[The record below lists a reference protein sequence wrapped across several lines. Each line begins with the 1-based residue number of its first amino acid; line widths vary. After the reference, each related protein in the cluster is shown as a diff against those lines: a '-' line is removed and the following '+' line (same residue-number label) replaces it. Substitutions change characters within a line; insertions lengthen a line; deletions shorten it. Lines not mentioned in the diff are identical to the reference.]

1 MVKRV
6 AARLLLAAACLA
18 APALPVFAQSALSG
32 DSGCVGSI
40 PVATFRLMAA
50 SNGPGSPVWV
60 PMRRLNNLPRGYRVR
75 YQPGRLPAD
84 VDPKDAAM
92 TLVLVPKTDNDQV
105 TVLQPGP
112 ATSLSQWLVP
122 FDTRIVLFVYAPQGL
137 DEKRLTNLVTRDQTL
152 VSALADYA
160 DQTADLEASMAAL
173 SQIGSDEE
181 DDLLPARASTPTE
194 QALLSLVRALNP
206 AVSSFDPLGAG
217 RRAGPTTLM
226 GRGADAFFN
235 NAGGI
240 VPGGGILPTVKG
252 WLMPDTEFRS
262 VYGTGDDTDD
272 MTLCAQRQG
281 RGRNKIAY
289 LWAYRLTTAPA
300 PAATVSGGSD
310 HVGDLPIGLRDGLP
324 LKLNHFA
331 DWDLLARVF
340 DWELVPTNGGIP
352 IHVRARPEAAAREL
366 RFDLRDFTGA
376 PGLYTIE
383 GRWDWDS
390 YRVDGSVRLQKLDD
404 LDAAHLTPASQD
416 RFIANTGLIPLE
428 LTGANLRFIERAWMH
443 HPDSVREIRVDLP
456 KEAEGPPDRLRIEV
470 DTDGL
475 RPGPY
480 QVALTRID
488 NVTADVPV
496 ELLPT
501 PPRITGEPV
510 RVHLGD
516 AQQTVT
522 LHGTGLDRIESLT
535 ADAADIELQPAGPD
549 STRRE
554 AIVRLRPAAQA
565 GTPVEVAATIQ
576 GMTALARFPGVLQVT
591 GARPRITEA
600 RPSIPSGLTVAPQ
613 EGELP
618 AGSFV
623 SFAIQVQPED
633 LKPMITLQC
642 AEPGRLVAPLKLAV
656 GETRDAAQLTSPG
669 PGQLFLSLDP
679 GAVGQSGCSLTATA
693 ETEELGVSDPFALGK
708 VVRLPRIASFKLT
721 NDQVQGGFAGELQG
735 WDLETVAR
743 TGWDA
748 AIGNEVTE
756 LPRPM
761 AGEGARQ
768 SLRIVMPWPSPLPKA
783 PLYIWLRGETMG
795 RATTVT
801 Q

>member
-1 MVKRV
+1 MAKRV
-6 AARLLLAAACLA
+6 AALFVFAAACV
-18 APALPVFAQSALSG
+18 PVVAQQATLNSAN
-32 DSGCVGSI
+32 DCVGSVA
-40 PVATFRLMAA
+40 VATFRLMAA
-50 SNGPGSPVWV
+50 SDGPGSPVWV
-60 PMRRLNNLPRGYRVR
+60 PIRRLNNLPRGYRVR
-75 YQPGRLPAD
+75 YQPGRLPPD

-92 TLVLVPKTDNDQV
+92 TLVMVPKSEDGQI

-112 ATSLSQWLVP
+112 ATSLSQWVVP
-122 FDTRIVLFVYAPQGL
+122 FDTRLVLMVYAPQGL
-137 DEKRLTNLVTRDQTL
+137 DEKRLSNLVTNDQNL
-152 VSALADYA
+152 VNALADYA

-173 SQIGSDEE
+173 RQIGEE
-181 DDLLPARASTPTE
+181 GDDLEPARASTPTE

-206 AVSSFDPLGAG
+206 AVSSFDPLGTG

-226 GRGADAFFN
+226 GRGADAFFD

-262 VYGTGDDTDD
+262 VFGAGDETDD

-281 RGRNKIAY
+281 RGRNKVAY
-289 LWAYRLTTAPA
+289 VWAFRLTTAGP

-310 HVGDLPIGLRDGLP
+310 NVGDLPIGLRAGLP
-324 LKLNHFA
+324 LKLDRLT

-352 IHVRARPEAAAREL
+352 VHVHARPVTADREL
-366 RFDLRDFTGA
+366 RFDLREFKGA
-376 PGLYTIE
+376 PGLYTVE
-383 GRWDWDS
+383 GRWDWDA
-390 YRVDGSVRLQKLDD
+390 YRVDGSVRLEKLDD
-404 LDAAHLTPASQD
+404 LDMTHLTPESQD
-416 RFIANTGLIPLE
+416 LLIASTGLVALE
-428 LTGANLRFIERAWMH
+428 LTGANLRFIDRAWMH
-443 HPDSVREIRVDLP
+443 HPESIREIRVDLP
-456 KEAEGPPDRLRIEV
+456 KEAMGPPDRLQVEV

-480 QVALTRID
+480 EIALQRVD
-488 NVTADVPV
+488 EVTADVPV
-496 ELLPT
+496 ELLPA
-501 PPRITGEPV
+501 PPAITSEAV

-516 AQQTVT
+516 AEQTVT

-535 ADAADIELQPAGPD
+535 ADAAEIDLQPAGAD
-549 STRRE
+549 AARRD
-554 AIVRLRPAAQA
+554 AIVKLGPAAQA
-565 GTPVEVAATIQ
+565 GARIDVAAKVK
-576 GMTALARFPGVLQVT
+576 GMTALAHFPGVLQVT
-591 GARPRITEA
+591 GPRPKITEA
-600 RPSIPSGLTVAPQ
+600 RPSIPSGLTVGLQ

-623 SFAIQVQPED
+623 SFAVQVMPED
-633 LKPMITLQC
+633 LKPVITLQC
-642 AEPGRLVAPLKLAV
+642 AEEGRMVAPLKLMV
-656 GETRDAAQLTSPG
+656 GEKREDAQLTSPG

-708 VVRLPRIASFKLT
+708 VVHLPRIASFKLS
-721 NDQVQGGFAGELQG
+721 NDQAQDGYAGEIEG
-735 WDLETVAR
+735 WDLETIGR

-748 AIGNEVTE
+748 AIGDPVTE
-756 LPRPM
+756 LPRPI
-761 AGEGARQ
+761 AGEGSRQ
-768 SLRIVMPWPSPLPKA
+768 SLHVVLPWPSPLPKA
-783 PLYIWLRGETMG
+783 PLYIWLRGEMMG